1 MGHLICAQEAHAQ
14 LGLDVVVLVPMG
26 QAPHREIAQDP
37 GAEVRARLCDY
48 VVAPDDRLDLARAEV
63 DRPGPSYTVD
73 TLRILRER
81 SPEDEL
87 TLILG
92 ADQAARLPSW
102 REPEAVLSLATVAV
116 AARGGLEQEAV
127 QRQLDGLAGS
137 ERIAFFDMPR
147 VDISSTLVRERAA
160 AGRPIRYLV
169 PDKVA
174 DYVHAKGLY
183 GATVPVSA
191 E

>member
-1 MGHLICAQEAHAQ
+1 
-14 LGLDVVVLVPMG
+14 MG

-37 GAEVRARLCDY
+37 GAEVRVRLCDHA
-48 VVAPDDRLDLARAEV
+48 VAPDDRLTLSRLEV

-73 TLRILRER
+73 TLRLLRER

-92 ADQAARLPSW
+92 ADQAARLASW
-102 REPEAVLSLATVAV
+102 RDPEGVLSRAKVAV
-116 AARGGLEQEAV
+116 AARGGLEREAV
-127 QRQLDGLAGS
+127 LRHLDGLAGS
-137 ERIAFFDMPR
+137 ERIAFFEMPR
-147 VDISSTLVRERAA
+147 VDVSSTLVRERVAS
-160 AGRPIRYLV
+160 GHPIRYLV
-169 PDKVA
+169 PDRVA
-174 DYVHAKGLY
+174 DYVEAKRLY

>member
-1 MGHLICAQEAHAQ
+1 MPMGH
-14 LGLDVVVLVPMG
+14 
-26 QAPHREIAQDP
+26 APHRRIDGDP
-37 GAEVRARLCDY
+37 GAEVRVRLCDY
-48 VVAPDDRLDLARAEV
+48 AVAPDDRLTLSRAEV

-73 TLRILRER
+73 TLRLLRER

-102 REPEAVLSLATVAV
+102 REPERVLSLAAVAI

-127 QRQLDGLAGS
+127 LRHLEGLTGS

-147 VDISSTLVRERAA
+147 VDVSSTLVRERAA
-160 AGRPIRYLV
+160 SGRPIRYLV

-174 DYVHAKGLY
+174 DYVDANKLY

>member
-1 MGHLICAQEAHAQ
+1 
-14 LGLDVVVLVPMG
+14 MG
-26 QAPHREIAQDP
+26 QAPHREIEQDP
-37 GAEVRARLCDY
+37 GADVRVELCDLA
-48 VVAPDDRLDLARAEV
+48 VAADDRLAVSRIEV

-73 TLRILRER
+73 TLRLLRER

-102 REPEAVLSLATVAV
+102 REPGEVLSLARMAV
-116 AARGGLEQEAV
+116 AARQGLEREAV
-127 QRQLDGLAGS
+127 LRHLDGVAGR
-137 ERIAFFDMPR
+137 ERITFFDMPR
-147 VDISSTLVRERAA
+147 LDISSTLVRARAA
-160 AGRPIRYLV
+160 SGRPIRYLV
-169 PDKVA
+169 PETVT
-174 DYVHAKGLY
+174 DYVGAKRLY